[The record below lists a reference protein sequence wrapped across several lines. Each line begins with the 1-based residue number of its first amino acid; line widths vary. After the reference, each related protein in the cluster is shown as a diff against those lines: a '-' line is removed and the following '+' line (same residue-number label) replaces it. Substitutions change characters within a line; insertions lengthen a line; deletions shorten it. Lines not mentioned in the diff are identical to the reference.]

1 MMGLHSSPAK
11 ARETVVSTM
20 ETVSIIPRCADMT
33 DGRPNT
39 VESLQEFLMN
49 FLFAVTDK
57 SSCGLRSMRNVLL
70 EMTLELAVGNS
81 SEVWAL

>member
-1 MMGLHSSPAK
+1 
-11 ARETVVSTM
+11 
-20 ETVSIIPRCADMT
+20 MT

-57 SSCGLRSMRNVLL
+57 SSCGLRSMSNVLL